1 MSTQQEE
8 TEDEGIIQTL
18 KLLKKEMENMRKGEA
33 QVVKKEDI
41 QGIVDSAMKKAMS
54 EMKKELME
62 VKKGDC

>member
-62 VKKGDC
+62 VKKR